1 MGDVLFVGAGL
12 LTEVV
17 LHGVQA
23 VQVSSLPTLPTALS
37 LKVWWISLWCLK
49 TLLLATQTER
59 QLHERGLCF
68 CSFPLQCLSRPIRF
82 EQTLQCLKNL

>member
-1 MGDVLFVGAGL
+1 MVGDVLFVGAGL

-37 LKVWWISLWCLK
+37 LWRS
-49 TLLLATQTER
+49 
-59 QLHERGLCF
+59 GG
-68 CSFPLQCLSRPIRF
+68 FPSGVSRLF
-82 EQTLQCLKNL
+82 Y